1 LYVGLLQKKI
11 SVCQFDKSQL
21 IETKIKYISSN
32 RFTFSEA
39 VFLYLKQKGEIMKT
53 GLTKRQKDTVICFNE
68 ESDIIDVRTHNTD
81 LRNRLLEFSEQYPD
95 CCKLTDDD
103 GQGGMLFEIQKG
115 RLSFRLTAPYSDER
129 RNSLSE
135 NAKKHGINSD

>member
-1 LYVGLLQKKI
+1 
-11 SVCQFDKSQL
+11 
-21 IETKIKYISSN
+21 
-32 RFTFSEA
+32 
-39 VFLYLKQKGEIMKT
+39 MKT

-95 CCKLTDDD
+95 CYKLTDDD
-103 GQGGMLFEIQKG
+103 EHGGMLFEIQKG
-115 RLSFRLTAPYSDER
+115 RLSFRLTAPYSEER

-135 NAKKHGINSD
+135 NAKKHGINHGKKIDEMV

>member
-1 LYVGLLQKKI
+1 
-11 SVCQFDKSQL
+11 
-21 IETKIKYISSN
+21 
-32 RFTFSEA
+32 
-39 VFLYLKQKGEIMKT
+39 MKT

-103 GQGGMLFEIQKG
+103 EQGGLLFEVQKG
-115 RLSFRLTAPYSDER
+115 RLSFRLTAPYSEER
-129 RNSLSE
+129 RKELSE
-135 NAKKHGINSD
+135 NAKRHGINHDEKIDEMI